1 MPLATSEVLI
11 WVGSPSYGYFSEVDP
26 VGGRGWGVGMT
37 PLWKGQE
44 WSSSRFEL
52 WIKDSVLTSSIQ
64 FGALEE
70 IIMNKT
76 ALIFA
81 FRIDFLWSF
90 EYGLLDRAPFLTFAE
105 QWLVI
110 DCNTILF

>member
-11 WVGSPSYGYFSEVDP
+11 WVGSPSYGYFSAVDP
-26 VGGRGWGVGMT
+26 VGGGDDSLMKRTGMVVI
-37 PLWKGQE
+37 
-44 WSSSRFEL
+44 SFEL
-52 WIKDSVLTSSIQ
+52 WIKDFVLTSNIQ

-90 EYGLLDRAPFLTFAE
+90 EYGLLDRAPFLTVAE
-105 QWLVI
+105 RWLVI
-110 DCNTILF
+110 DCNSILF